1 MITLRNKETG
11 AELGVVTEEQLQFL
25 VDQLEEES
33 EEDRDYYINRPM
45 LEMLES
51 NGADSALLELL
62 KKAMGDREDVEIEW
76 SRSEGGA
83 P

>member
-1 MITLRNKETG
+1 
-11 AELGVVTEEQLQFL
+11 
-25 VDQLEEES
+25 
-33 EEDRDYYINRPM
+33 M